1 MPMGH
6 PRMLLK
12 IRYLTAFPIISLKI
26 NGLTTGAARRG
37 SATTRQ
43 RVLSPKGFGDA
54 RRGTGS
60 GRPRRR
66 GGLENKPKRINLIF
80 INRILQKREKQTQWP
95 YVYIYQP
102 LRWKLGRFFAK
113 FVCLEHDDPFRIY
126 NKSFI

>member
-1 MPMGH
+1 MASLQGRSTRFGH
-6 PRMLLK
+6 YPP
-12 IRYLTAFPIISLKI
+12 T
-26 NGLTTGAARRG
+26 
-37 SATTRQ
+37 
-43 RVLSPKGFGDA
+43 VLRPKGFGDA

-60 GRPRRR
+60 RRPRRR

-113 FVCLEHDDPFRIY
+113 FVCLEHDDQFRIY